1 MFRKAN
7 KSFVGGLR
15 SCVFLFK
22 RRQFIK
28 WYERFPN
35 NIWLFIIIMIEA
47 WKVPKCKQ
55 HRKELYHEKII
66 VLIWIISTFISLVGC
81 SSINNSEAPL
91 PTSSSSKEINSDS
104 KEPNSPILP
113 TTPDDTTEPEH
124 PSKKRRWQLHGLF
137 RGFRSAV
144 RFFQSWFYKHIETWG
159 I

>member
-91 PTSSSSKEINSDS
+91 PTSSSKEINSDS